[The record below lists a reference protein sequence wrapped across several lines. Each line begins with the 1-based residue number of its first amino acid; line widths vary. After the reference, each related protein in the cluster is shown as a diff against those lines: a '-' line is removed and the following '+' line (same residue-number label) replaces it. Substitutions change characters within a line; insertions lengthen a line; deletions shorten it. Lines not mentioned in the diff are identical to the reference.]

1 MREPH
6 DIEIRITAY
15 NHVIEII
22 KENIDYYEYRLKYHN
37 LEGQEKK
44 QVEHTIDILKTDVS
58 VNEAMILSL
67 KDDLDK
73 ALDKEVR
80 GW

>member
-6 DIEIRITAY
+6 DIEIRIKAY
-15 NHVIEII
+15 ENVIAII
-22 KENIDYYEYRLKYHN
+22 KEQMAWYEYRLNNHP
-37 LEGQEKK
+37 LESQERK
-44 QVEHTIDILKTDVS
+44 QVESTLQILMEDVI